1 MSKDYKSYSANK
13 KKKSKKKKSSGKKP
27 IVMWLVV
34 VLLIVVF
41 VSGLYWLSQLSSK
54 KQSMKVVSVKVE
66 KKKNPVKKKPIIPK
80 IKFEFYNLLPK
91 ENDNLPTVNTGTVQ
105 QPQEQIRYILQVASL
120 KNFSD
125 ADTMKAKLILNGYNV
140 QVKKITSTGTVWY
153 RVQVGPFGSINAATN
168 AQVTLRK
175 EKFDSI
181 IRKVS

>member
-13 KKKSKKKKSSGKKP
+13 KKKSKKKKSAGNKHV
-27 IVMWLVV
+27 VMWLVV
-34 VLLIVVF
+34 ALLTVAFI
-41 VSGLYWLSQLSSK
+41 SGLYWLSQLNRRK
-54 KQSMKVVSVKVE
+54 PGMKVIPVKIEKE
-66 KKKNPVKKKPIIPK
+66 KKPAKKKPIIPK

-91 ENDNLPTVNTGTVQ
+91 ENDNLLTVNTSTIQ
-105 QPQEQIRYILQVASL
+105 QPQEQLRYILQVASL
-120 KNFSD
+120 KNFTD

-153 RVQVGPFGSINAATN
+153 RVQVGPFGSIDAATN